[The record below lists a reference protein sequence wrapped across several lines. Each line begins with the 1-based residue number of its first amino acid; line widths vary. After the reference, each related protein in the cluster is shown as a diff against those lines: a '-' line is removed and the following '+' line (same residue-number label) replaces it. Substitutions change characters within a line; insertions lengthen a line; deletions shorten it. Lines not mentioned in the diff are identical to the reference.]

1 MAKDFVKDNDLEF
14 TAQLEQ
20 LKDNLPT
27 FLATLGLTP
36 ADQTLATDMANS
48 MSYIVLRNN
57 AVPGFAQSWTKLR
70 DQVRLGKGG
79 NMLQPFPAPPDVTTP
94 PATILINVESQYR
107 GLTSR
112 IKSATGYTP
121 GIGEALGI
129 EAPKEVPD
137 FSTYKPVFTLELAAL
152 QVLIKWKKLQSQGI
166 NIYKKIDN
174 GSWFKLD
181 FDGTPNY
188 LDKSALPPAGVNQQ
202 WSYRLRY
209 VKGDE
214 EIGEYSEVMSITVA
228 GV

>member
-1 MAKDFVKDNDLEF
+1 MATDFVKKNDLEF

-27 FLATLGLTP
+27 FLAALGLLP
-36 ADQTLATDMANS
+36 ADQTLANDLAQS

-70 DQVRLGKGG
+70 DQVRNGIGG
-79 NMLQPFPAPPDVTTP
+79 NVLQPFPSPPDVSTP
-94 PATILINVESQYR
+94 PATILIDVEGQYR
-107 GLTSR
+107 GFTGR
-112 IKSATGYTP
+112 IKNAAGYTP

-137 FSTYKPVFTLELAAL
+137 FSTYKPVFTLELAAG

-174 GSWFKLD
+174 GAWFKLD

-188 LDKSALPPAGVNQQ
+188 LDKSALPPAGTTQN
-202 WSYRLRY
+202 WSYKLRY
-209 VKGDE
+209 LKGDA
-214 EIGEYSEVMSITVA
+214 EIGEPSDVVTITVS

>member
-1 MAKDFVKDNDLEF
+1 MAIDFVKKNDLEF

-20 LKDNLPT
+20 LADNLPT

-70 DQVRLGKGG
+70 DQVRSGIGG
-79 NMLQPFPAPPDVTTP
+79 NVLQPFPAPPDVSTP
-94 PATILINVESQYR
+94 PATMLIDVEGQYR

-137 FSTYKPVFTLELAAL
+137 FNTYKPVFTLELAAL

-166 NIYKKIDN
+166 NIYKKIDS

-188 LDKSALPPAGVNQQ
+188 LDKSALPPAGATQQ

-214 EIGEYSEVMSITVA
+214 EIGEFSIDMTIQVSA
-228 GV
+228 